1 MCALTTRDV
10 ASAKNAPEKTGWS
23 FRALCVGQRVRA
35 CVHRRVATGLV
46 VTFADGALAGVIERD
61 HLGSKGSLVDDEAFM
76 NLDEFGVG
84 QFLDARVLLIDRA
97 AKVARLTCA
106 EHLLDLTGAAL
117 PCLLYTSP
125 SPRDKRQSR
134 MPSSA

>member
-1 MCALTTRDV
+1 M
-10 ASAKNAPEKTGWS
+10 
-23 FRALCVGQRVRA
+23 
-35 CVHRRVATGLV
+35 
-46 VTFADGALAGVIERD
+46 
-61 HLGSKGSLVDDEAFM
+61 DDEAFM

-117 PCLLYTSP
+117 PAPGAFLKGCSVVRKDPKVGLVL
-125 SPRDKRQSR
+125 RKGDQGIFVHR
-134 MPSSA
+134 